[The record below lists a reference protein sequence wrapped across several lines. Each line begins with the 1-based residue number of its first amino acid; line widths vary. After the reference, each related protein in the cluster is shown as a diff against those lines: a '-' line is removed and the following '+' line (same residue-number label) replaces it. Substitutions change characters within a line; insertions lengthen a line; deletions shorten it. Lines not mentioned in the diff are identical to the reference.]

1 MKKYYDETNWEYI
14 IRVVERPIL
23 ITCILILTFI
33 WIGMKI
39 HLRELEEFEK
49 THFINIEITEEQ
61 RMSVKQR
68 HMKDIME
75 MPLPENKKADV
86 VLQEIPEIIPEEACE
101 TTHHETYEVEC
112 KSNYEESDVE
122 LLAKLMYAEEGI
134 FIYKLSEKEAK
145 YVCQLAGSVVLH
157 RKNMNYGGA
166 DTIEEVIYAE
176 GQYQCVANGSINQE
190 VPDIVYEWA
199 EELLQNGPIGPEN
212 MVYQAEFEQGSEVYD
227 HVGNQYFCV
236 M

>member
-1 MKKYYDETNWEYI
+1 
-14 IRVVERPIL
+14 
-23 ITCILILTFI
+23 
-33 WIGMKI
+33 
-39 HLRELEEFEK
+39 
-49 THFINIEITEEQ
+49 
-61 RMSVKQR
+61 MS
-68 HMKDIME
+68 DIMKL
-75 MPLPENKKADV
+75 PLPEET
-86 VLQEIPEIIPEEACE
+86 LEEAIEEETEVAQTVERISE
-101 TTHHETYEVEC
+101 TTPEYEMSY
-112 KSNYEESDVE
+112 KQSDVE
-122 LLAKLMYAEEGI
+122 LLARLMYAEEGI
-134 FIYKLSEKEAK
+134 FIYKLSEEDSK
-145 YVCQLAGSVVLH
+145 YVCQLAGSVVIH